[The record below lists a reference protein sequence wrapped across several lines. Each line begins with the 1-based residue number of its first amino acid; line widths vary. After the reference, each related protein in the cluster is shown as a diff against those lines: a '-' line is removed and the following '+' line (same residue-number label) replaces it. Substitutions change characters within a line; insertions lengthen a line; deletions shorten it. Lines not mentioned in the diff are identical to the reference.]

1 MKIKGK
7 GLKYYF
13 IAKRK
18 KKQIIKNTK
27 STCTT
32 SITCDLIDLIQST
45 SVFDTLHEHESQA
58 RKREILISNYPSL
71 SISILF
77 LSSIQ
82 IHSVF

>member
-1 MKIKGK
+1 MKDK

-45 SVFDTLHEHESQA
+45 SVFDTLHESQA
-58 RKREILISNYPSL
+58 RKREILISNYLSL
-71 SISILF
+71 SISISF

>member
-45 SVFDTLHEHESQA
+45 SVFDTLHESQA
-58 RKREILISNYPSL
+58 RKREILISNYLSL
-71 SISILF
+71 SISISF